1 MFAFSSSLPAACRRD
16 LETLLFFN
24 PRQHHVHGKI
34 IEAVR
39 RFGAP
44 EIVAD
49 CDRLRI
55 QAQGFEG
62 MQTLYALEDSGS
74 ASPKL
79 CGVVM
84 YVREDAETLFIVH
97 IAVRPSYSMFGKH
110 AGKGLTFRM
119 IEQVRGIARRIKG
132 VKGVKI
138 LYLRGVVQRLPV

>member
-1 MFAFSSSLPAACRRD
+1 MFAFSSSLPSACRRD
-16 LETLLFFN
+16 LEALLFFN

-49 CDRLRI
+49 GDRLRI
-55 QAQGFEG
+55 EARGFEG
-62 MQTLYALEDSGS
+62 LQTLYALEDSGS
-74 ASPKL
+74 ARPKL

-97 IAVRPSYSMFGKH
+97 IAVLPSYSMFGKH

-119 IEQVRGIARRIKG
+119 IEEVRGIARRIKG